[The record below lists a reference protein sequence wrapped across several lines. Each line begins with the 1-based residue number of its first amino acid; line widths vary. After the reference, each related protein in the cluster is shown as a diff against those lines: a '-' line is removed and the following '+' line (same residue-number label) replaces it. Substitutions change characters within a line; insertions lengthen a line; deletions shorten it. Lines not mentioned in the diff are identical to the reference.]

1 LEERESVF
9 NNDDVLGKIRQ
20 IAEPILVSEGME
32 LVDIEY
38 RREPGGRVLRLIID
52 HEGGVTVD
60 DCASVS
66 REIDRNLDVEDLL
79 PGPYNLEISSP
90 GLNRP
95 LKKESDFHR
104 FTNRLIKVKTAFA
117 IDAKK
122 TFRGKLVSC
131 RHGLVEIES
140 DGSVVQIPL
149 DHVVKANLE
158 YEF

>member
-1 LEERESVF
+1 VL
-9 NNDDVLGKIRQ
+9 NDDDVLAKIRQ
-20 IAEPILVSEGME
+20 IVEPILVSEGIE

-38 RREPGGRVLRLIID
+38 RREAGGRVLRLIID
-52 HEGGVTVD
+52 HEGGVTLD

-66 REIDRNLDVEDLL
+66 REIGKNLDVEDIL
-79 PGPYNLEISSP
+79 PGPYNLEVSSP

-104 FTNRLIKVKTAFA
+104 FTNQLIKVKTAFA
-117 IDAKK
+117 IDEKK

-131 RHGLVEIES
+131 RDGLVEIES
-140 DGSVVQIPL
+140 DCSVVQIPL
-149 DHVVKANLE
+149 DHIVKANLE